1 MSRQIN
7 LFNPLFLK
15 QEKVFS
21 AVTLMQGFLIIVLG
35 SLALSTYAIYNA
47 GEIQKIAK
55 LTEVKLQTAEK
66 QIKQLREQHHVKEKN
81 PAIEMQVQTQEQA
94 LAAKQEVIQLL
105 TNNDFGDTQGF
116 SAYLSAF
123 ARQIPD
129 GVWLTGFYIGTTQ
142 AQPQFTLQGR
152 TLQGE
157 LVPQFVSNLKKETI
171 MNGRSF
177 AQLEMQTPR
186 ETEQKIENKTDK
198 KSEGDSKNKI
208 HFLEFELRS
217 IHAESNVGKMNKIN
231 GAGQDAN
238 QAMKAAR

>member
-21 AVTLMQGFLIIVLG
+21 AVTLMQGFMIIVLG
-35 SLALSTYAIYNA
+35 SLALSSYAIYNA
-47 GEIQKIAK
+47 SEIQKIAQS
-55 LTEVKLQTAEK
+55 TEAKLQATEK

-81 PAIEMQVQTQEQA
+81 PALEIQVQTQEQI
-94 LAAKQEVIQLL
+94 LADKQQVIQLL

-116 SAYLSAF
+116 SAYLTAF

-129 GVWLTGFYIGTTQ
+129 GVWLTGFDIATTQ

-157 LVPQFVSNLKKETI
+157 SVPQFVSNLKKETI

-186 ETEQKIENKTDK
+186 EMDKKIESKTDN
-198 KSEGDSKNKI
+198 KSESDSKNKI

-217 IHAESNVGKMNKIN
+217 IHADSEAGKMNKIN
-231 GAGQDAN
+231 GAGHDAK
-238 QAMKAAR
+238 QAMKAVR

>member
-21 AVTLMQGFLIIVLG
+21 AATLMQGFLIIVLG
-35 SLALSTYAIYNA
+35 SLVLSTYAIYNA
-47 GEIQKIAK
+47 GEIQKIAN
-55 LTEVKLQTAEK
+55 LTDLKLQTTEN
-66 QIKQLREQHHVKEKN
+66 QIKQLRAQHRVKEKN
-81 PAIEMQVQTQEQA
+81 PALEMQVQTQEQV

-105 TNNDFGDTQGF
+105 TDNDFGDTHGF
-116 SAYLSAF
+116 SAYLTAF

-129 GVWLTGFYIGTTQ
+129 GVWLTGFHIATTQ
-142 AQPQFTLQGR
+142 AHAEFSLQGR

-157 LVPQFVSNLKKETI
+157 SVPQFVSNLKKETI

-177 AQLEMQTPR
+177 AQLQMQTPS
-186 ETEQKIENKTDK
+186 EDDLKNKN
-198 KSEGDSKNKI
+198 KSEGKAKTQL

-217 IHAESNVGKMNKIN
+217 IHAESETGKMNRIN